1 MTRIHLR
8 SQIACA
14 LLVGALAALPQW
26 AAAQT
31 APAQDS
37 PPAAQSAPAAAGAP
51 DAAQSAPATTEVA
64 PATTQVAPDA
74 PMQISWEVRNRFRL
88 FREERDF
95 LLHAESAR
103 DRGVLASEQALEL
116 QSDGRGWARNMVN
129 RLCIDLQGRIS
140 EPCTRDNVKENYL
153 TPVDHPVTVRLTGEV
168 PVGAVCAWSFDDG
181 DGPQASTFDC
191 AEPVNLRAR
200 YGRTTVATVEVSAGP
215 EATQRISAEIKVRD
229 IFIAGL
235 GDSVASGEGNP
246 DRAIGLA
253 DEGFC
258 FRSYLGTAGAQ
269 YYRPSRAGYKGGRAC
284 EAPDTLQN
292 WQRQSALWFNSACHR
307 SLYSYQTRTA
317 LALAVQYPHIA
328 VTYLPLACT
337 GATIP
342 DGLFGPQGARECLP
356 TKSAN
361 TCRGTVNAQL
371 SDLRAALAAAKKRQ
385 PDRKLDLILLSI
397 GANDINFS
405 GLVADVIVDTPT
417 ERALFRRTG
426 VMASVDDSRATL
438 ARDLPQSFGKLRDAL
453 KPLVGDLSH
462 VVYVSY
468 ANPALSAGGAP
479 CPGGR
484 AGFDIH
490 PSFNADPQRLA
501 SVAGYVQNEFLP
513 QLKALAL
520 CQSGVLCRD
529 PAGDRMTFVDSHQ
542 AAFADHGF
550 CARAASDPEF
560 DRDCFSP
567 KGESFDP
574 DIVTAANQPM
584 LCGRGASEYRAYL
597 PRARWIRDANDSYF
611 AAMTYPLGLPSSSQP
626 ADIHDATWGIL
637 SAVYGGAVHPSA
649 EGHAA
654 MADAALPAVASVLQL
669 NAAAPEIVQEPAAP
683 AGAGPEVH

>member
-1 MTRIHLR
+1 MVRIHLR
-8 SQIACA
+8 SIIACA
-14 LLVGALAALPQW
+14 LLAAALAAPPTQW

-31 APAQDS
+31 APEAVQTA
-37 PPAAQSAPAAAGAP
+37 PGAVQTAPEAAQG
-51 DAAQSAPATTEVA
+51 
-64 PATTQVAPDA
+64 APDA

-95 LLHAESAR
+95 LLHSDSAR
-103 DRGVLASEQALEL
+103 GRSILASEQALEL
-116 QSDGRGWARNMVN
+116 QSDGRGWARNMVS
-129 RLCIDLQGRIS
+129 RLCIDLAGRVS
-140 EPCTRDNVKENYL
+140 EPCSRDGVKESYL
-153 TPVDHPVTVRLTGEV
+153 TPVDHPVIVRLTGQI
-168 PVGAVCAWSFDDG
+168 PVGATCAWSLDDG
-181 DGPQASTFDC
+181 EGPRQSTFDC
-191 AEPVNLRAR
+191 AEPVNFRAR
-200 YGRTTVATVEVSAGP
+200 YGRPTVATVDVSSGS
-215 EATQRISAEIKVRD
+215 EAQQRVATEIVVRD

-235 GDSVASGEGNP
+235 GDSIASGEGNP
-246 DRAIGLA
+246 DRPIALS

-258 FRSYLGTAGAQ
+258 FRSYLGSAGAQ

-284 EAPDTLQN
+284 EAPDTLQA

-342 DGLFGPQGARECLP
+342 DGLFGGQRARECPP
-356 TKSAN
+356 TKSGG
-361 TCRGTVNAQL
+361 TCQGTVNAQL
-371 SDLRAALAAAKKRQ
+371 AELREAVAAAKKRQ

-417 ERALFRRTG
+417 ERALFRRSG
-426 VMASVDDSRATL
+426 VMGSVEDSRAAV
-438 ARDLPQSFGKLRDAL
+438 ARELPQSFVRLREAL
-453 KPLVGDLSH
+453 KPLVGDMSH

-468 ANPALSAGGAP
+468 ANPTLANGGAP

-490 PSFNADPQRLA
+490 PSFNAEPQRLA
-501 SVAGYVQNEFLP
+501 NVSNYVENEFLP

-529 PAGDRMTFVDSHQ
+529 PGGDRMTFVDAHQ

-550 CARAASDPEF
+550 CARAENDPEF
-560 DRDCFSP
+560 DRACFSS

-584 LCGRGASEYRAYL
+584 RCGRSAGEYRAYL

-611 AAMTYPLGLPSSSQP
+611 AAMTYPQGLPSSSQP

-637 SAVYGGAVHPSA
+637 SALYGGAVHPSA

-669 NAAAPEIVQEPAAP
+669 NAPQPEITAEPASPIVIAP
-683 AGAGPEVH
+683 DAR

>member
-1 MTRIHLR
+1 MIRIPFR
-8 SQIACA
+8 SIVLGA
-14 LLVGALAALPQW
+14 LLAGALAALPAQW
-26 AAAQT
+26 ASAQ
-31 APAQDS
+31 AV
-37 PPAAQSAPAAAGAP
+37 P
-51 DAAQSAPATTEVA
+51 DASIQTT
-64 PATTQVAPDA
+64 PDA

-95 LLHAESAR
+95 LLHTDSAR
-103 DRGVLASEQALEL
+103 GRSILASEQALEL
-116 QSDGRGWARNMVN
+116 QSDGRGWARNTVN
-129 RLCIDLQGRIS
+129 RLCIDLSGRIS
-140 EPCTRDNVKENYL
+140 EPCTRDNVKESYL
-153 TPVDHPVTVRLTGEV
+153 TPVDHPVTVRLTGQV
-168 PVGAVCAWSFDDG
+168 PVGATCAWSFDDG
-181 DGPQASTFDC
+181 EAPQQSTFDC

-200 YGRTTVATVEVSAGP
+200 YGRPTVATVEVSSGP
-215 EATQRISAEIKVRD
+215 DAPQRVATEIMVRD
-229 IFIAGL
+229 LFIAGL
-235 GDSVASGEGNP
+235 GDSIASGEGNP
-246 DRAIGLA
+246 DRQIALS

-258 FRSYLGTAGAQ
+258 FRSYLGTASAQ

-284 EAPDTLQN
+284 EAPDALQV
-292 WQRQSALWFNSACHR
+292 WQRQSALWFNSPCHR

-317 LALAVQYPHIA
+317 LALAVQYSHIA

-342 DGLFGPQGARECLP
+342 DGLFGTQRARECPP
-356 TKSAN
+356 TKSAAA
-361 TCRGTVNAQL
+361 CKGTVSAQL
-371 SDLRAALAAAKKRQ
+371 AELREAVTAAK
-385 PDRKLDLILLSI
+385 RKLDLILLTI

-417 ERALFRRTG
+417 ERVLFRRTG
-426 VMASVDDSRATL
+426 VIGSVDDSRAAQ
-438 ARDLPQSFGKLRDAL
+438 ARDLPQSFGKLREAL
-453 KPLVGDLSH
+453 KPLVGDMSH

-468 ANPALSAGGAP
+468 ANPTLLDGTP

-490 PSFNADPQRLA
+490 PSFNAQPQRLGNV
-501 SVAGYVQNEFLP
+501 SGYVQNEFLP

-529 PAGDRMTFVDSHQ
+529 PGADRMTFVDAHQ
-542 AAFADHGF
+542 ATFADHGF
-550 CARAASDPEF
+550 CARAESDPEF
-560 DRDCFSP
+560 DRECFSA

-584 LCGRGASEYRAYL
+584 LCGRSAGEYRAYL

-611 AAMTYPLGLPSSSQP
+611 AAMTYPQGLPSSSQP

-637 SAVYGGAVHPSA
+637 SAVYGGAVHPTA

-669 NAAAPEIVQEPAAP
+669 DAAVPQVTQEPAAP
-683 AGAGPEVH
+683 AVMAPDPRQ

>member
-1 MTRIHLR
+1 MVRIHLR
-8 SQIACA
+8 SIIACA
-14 LLVGALAALPQW
+14 LLAAALAAPPTQW

-31 APAQDS
+31 APAAVQTA
-37 PPAAQSAPAAAGAP
+37 PEAAQG
-51 DAAQSAPATTEVA
+51 
-64 PATTQVAPDA
+64 APDA

-95 LLHAESAR
+95 LLHSDSAR
-103 DRGVLASEQALEL
+103 GRSILASEQALEL
-116 QSDGRGWARNMVN
+116 QSDGRGWARNTVN
-129 RLCIDLQGRIS
+129 RLCIDLAGRVS
-140 EPCTRDNVKENYL
+140 EPCSRDGVKESYL
-153 TPVDHPVTVRLTGEV
+153 TPVDHPVIVRLTGQI
-168 PVGAVCAWSFDDG
+168 PVGATCAWSLDDG
-181 DGPQASTFDC
+181 EGPRQSTFDC
-191 AEPVNLRAR
+191 AEPVNFRAR
-200 YGRTTVATVEVSAGP
+200 YGRPTVATVEVSSGS
-215 EATQRISAEIKVRD
+215 EAPQRVATEIVVRD

-235 GDSVASGEGNP
+235 GDSIASGEGNP
-246 DRAIGLA
+246 DRPIALSG
-253 DEGFC
+253 EGFC
-258 FRSYLGTAGAQ
+258 FRSYLGSAGAQ

-284 EAPDTLQN
+284 EAPDTLQA

-342 DGLFGPQGARECLP
+342 DGLFGGQRARECPP
-356 TKSAN
+356 TKSGG
-361 TCRGTVNAQL
+361 TCQGTVNAQL
-371 SDLRAALAAAKKRQ
+371 AELREAVAAAKKRQ

-417 ERALFRRTG
+417 ERALFRRSG
-426 VMASVDDSRATL
+426 VMGSVEDSRAAV
-438 ARDLPQSFGKLRDAL
+438 ARELPQSFTRLREAL
-453 KPLVGDLSH
+453 KPLVSDMSH
-462 VVYVSY
+462 VVFVSY
-468 ANPALSAGGAP
+468 ANPTLANGGAP

-490 PSFNADPQRLA
+490 PSFNAEPQRLA
-501 SVAGYVQNEFLP
+501 NVSNYVENEFLP

-529 PAGDRMTFVDSHQ
+529 PGGDRMTFVDAHQ

-550 CARAASDPEF
+550 CARAENDPEF
-560 DRDCFSP
+560 DRTCFSA

-584 LCGRGASEYRAYL
+584 RCGRSAGEYRAYL

-611 AAMTYPLGLPSSSQP
+611 AAMTYPQGLPSSSQP

-637 SAVYGGAVHPSA
+637 SALYGGAVHPSA

-654 MADAALPAVASVLQL
+654 MADAALPAVTSVLQL
-669 NAAAPEIVQEPAAP
+669 NVPQPEIAAEPAPPIVIVPDAR
-683 AGAGPEVH
+683 